1 MVLVQ
6 IPLPSPFI
14 INPIRVKMNRMNPL
28 ATIEKL
34 ADALEVSASELL
46 K

>member
-1 MVLVQ
+1 M
-6 IPLPSPFI
+6 IAKW
-14 INPIRVKMNRMNPL
+14 NPGKMNPL
-28 ATIEKL
+28 ATTEKL